1 MNSLL
6 LGKLPPEELDRLFTH
21 LSKDDSRILLGPG
34 VGFDCAVIDFGET
47 LLVAKSDPITFT
59 GEDIGWYVVQ
69 INANDIATTGAH
81 PKWFLS
87 TILLPEGKGNK
98 ELAEKIFVQI
108 EQACRELGISVI
120 GGHTEITVGINRPI
134 LAGTMLGEVPRASLI
149 TPQGA
154 RPGDALLL
162 TKGVPI
168 EAGSILAREY
178 EASFTGLDQEIIQ
191 RARDYIKNPGISVVN
206 EAQIASSTG
215 GVTAMHD
222 PTEGGILCALWEL
235 SDAAEVGFNVH
246 LDAIPILYEA
256 ERMCEILAVDPLA
269 AIASGALLLTVQKV
283 FLEKLML
290 EMNKSGIQV
299 SQIGWVI
306 EQKGVFEEADL
317 KPLPRPKRDALSDLF
332 ERNPPSGGLN

>member
-1 MNSLL
+1 MNSFP

-21 LSKDDSRILLGPG
+21 LSKDDPRILSGPG

-98 ELAEKIFVQI
+98 ELAENIFIQI
-108 EQACRELGISVI
+108 EQACRELGITVI
-120 GGHTEITVGINRPI
+120 GGHTEITVGIDRPI
-134 LAGTMLGEVPRASLI
+134 LAGTMLGEVPRGSLI

-178 EASFTGLDQEIIQ
+178 EAPLAGLDQEIIL

-206 EAQIASSTG
+206 EAQIATRVG

-235 SDAAEVGFNVH
+235 ADAAEVGLIVQ

-256 ERMCEILAVDPLA
+256 ERMCDILDVDPLA
-269 AIASGALLLTVQKV
+269 AIASGALLLTVEKDS
-283 FLEKLML
+283 LEKQLL
-290 EMNKSGIQV
+290 EINKSGIQV
-299 SQIGWVI
+299 SQIGWTI
-306 EQKGVFEEADL
+306 EQKGVFAEGDL
-317 KPLPRPKRDALSDLF
+317 QRIPRPKRDALSDLF
-332 ERNPPSGGLN
+332 ERNPPNGGLH